1 MNRNLSTTQ
10 FASSSMSSNGAMPMD
25 KKFDG
30 DQAPRVPSQSGVMAV
45 NESIKIPKPGFF

>member
-10 FASSSMSSNGAMPMD
+10 FASLSMSSNGAMPMD

-30 DQAPRVPSQSGVMAV
+30 DQAPKILSQKGVMAV
-45 NESIKIPKPGFF
+45 NESIKIPSPGFF